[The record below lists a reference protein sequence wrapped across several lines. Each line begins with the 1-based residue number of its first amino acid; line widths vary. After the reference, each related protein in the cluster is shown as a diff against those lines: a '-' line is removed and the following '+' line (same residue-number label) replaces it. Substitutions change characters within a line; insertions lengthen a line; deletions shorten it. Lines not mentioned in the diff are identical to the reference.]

1 MKQSKQPPIC
11 LAITLLELMRVLF
24 IYYSG
29 LKAKVVSPGEI
40 VGSNKVYEI
49 SPQVV
54 YHLPVRNPLF
64 IYSFIYFINMQTQ
77 VTRTVFIYL
86 FLFMS

>member
-1 MKQSKQPPIC
+1 
-11 LAITLLELMRVLF
+11 MRVTF

-64 IYSFIYFINMQTQ
+64 IYSFIYFIKVQTQ

-86 FLFMS
+86 FFIYVINVHTQVARTVLLYFI